1 MTDDGPLAAYRAL
14 KSSGRLE
21 HDAAQEL
28 AAEKLQSVANALKD
42 YQPTGNGNWLER
54 WGARLGIGRRRD
66 DVEADAASQGLYIYG
81 AVGRG
86 KSMLMDIFFGTAPV
100 EKKRRVHFHAFTLK
114 LD

>member
-1 MTDDGPLAAYRAL
+1 MRVAFESKRKAFVNFAMDKNKKICSHLRNMHIDRVASLHSFGPLVASMTEDGPLAAYRAL

-42 YQPTGNGNWLER
+42 YQPSGNGTWLVR

-66 DVEADAASQGLYIYG
+66 DV
-81 AVGRG
+81 
-86 KSMLMDIFFGTAPV
+86 
-100 EKKRRVHFHAFTLK
+100 
-114 LD
+114 